1 MKNVYLIQIPMQ
13 FNTDLTNTT
22 TLPVYFPYS
31 VGLLWSYAYTFDTIK
46 NNFCLK
52 DFVFLKEPHDQ
63 IVNNLIDPAVVG
75 ISCYIWNMNYS
86 MELARR
92 IKQKFPKCVIIA
104 GGPSVPVEDNDFFT
118 THSYIDILS
127 YREGE
132 ISFKN
137 VLLSLAGEMSMDQV
151 GGIAY
156 NCDGQLIRT
165 TPPVRVENLDDIPS
179 PYLTG
184 LFDNLVLKCKERG
197 IVYNALIETN
207 RGCPFQCTFCD
218 WGNGT
223 LGKVKKFN
231 LRRVKKELLWI
242 ARNGV
247 EYLANCDANFGA
259 FKERDLEITKFIIRL
274 KKRYGYPFLFDNN
287 WHKNNNQSTVE
298 LAKMLMDAGLLRRF
312 TSSVQSMNDQV
323 LQVIKRKNLSDSN
336 IKQIVNF
343 AHSLGIQTQTELIIG
358 LPEETYESF
367 QNAYVHLI
375 ETGMIPSA
383 SPLVILPNSE
393 MSQKKYR
400 QQYGLKT
407 KMFTKAFTYT
417 DETEELVTQ
426 TNTMTTD
433 EYQRLVLWVWFIQ
446 QFHFH
451 GYTNL
456 IYDYFH
462 RAHGWSMKEFYEN
475 LLTLMLEP
483 RDLEP
488 NWVFAPYRNHVVD
501 GLSNQLT
508 LGSINYDLHNRMG
521 NLSRLQF
528 YAGLRELVGD
538 LADVN
543 QKILDDLLVLQNYN
557 QAALGREQVEIIT
570 LNSNLYDYIYHDKS
584 LVYTPADYRVE
595 HPGVALDQF
604 GTFGAYLVQSRFLG
618 TWRTNITA
626 CELDYDSINSNNRA
640 TMWLTPVV

>member
-1 MKNVYLIQIPMQ
+1 
-13 FNTDLTNTT
+13 
-22 TLPVYFPYS
+22 
-31 VGLLWSYAYTFDTIK
+31 
-46 NNFCLK
+46 
-52 DFVFLKEPHDQ
+52 
-63 IVNNLIDPAVVG
+63 
-75 ISCYIWNMNYS
+75 

-104 GGPSVPVEDNDFFT
+104 GGPSAPVEDNDFFT
-118 THSYIDILS
+118 THPYIDILV

-137 VLLSLAGEMSMDQV
+137 VLLSLAGEMSIDQV

-156 NCDGQLIRT
+156 NCDGQLIRNNQ
-165 TPPVRVENLDDIPS
+165 PVRVENLDDVPS

-184 LFDNLVLKCKERG
+184 LFDNLVVQCKARG
-197 IVYNALIETN
+197 ITCNALIETN

-218 WGNGT
+218 WGAGT
-223 LGKVKKFN
+223 LGKVKKFD
-231 LRRVKKELLWI
+231 LRRVKKELLWMV
-242 ARNGV
+242 RNKV
-247 EYLANCDANFGA
+247 EYLGNCDANFGA

-274 KKRYGYPFLFDNN
+274 KKRYGYPRMFDNN

-298 LAKMLMDAGLLRRF
+298 LAKMLMDAGLLRKF
-312 TSSVQSMNDQV
+312 TSSIQSMNEEV
-323 LQVIKRKNLSDSN
+323 LSSIKRKNLSDSN

-343 AHSLGIQTQTELIIG
+343 ARSHGIQTQTEMIIG

-400 QQYGLKT
+400 EQYGLKT
-407 KMFTKAFTYT
+407 KMFTKSFTYT
-417 DETEELVTQ
+417 DESEELVIQ

-433 EYQRLVLWVWFIQ
+433 EYQRLSLWVWFIQ

-462 RAHGWSMKEFYEN
+462 RARGWDLKEFYEN

-488 NWVFAPYRNHVVD
+488 NRVFAPYRNHVAD

-508 LGSINYDLHNRMG
+508 LGAINYDLHNCMG
-521 NLSRLQF
+521 NLSRLPF
-528 YAGLRELVGD
+528 YAGLRELISN
-538 LADVN
+538 LADTS
-543 QKILDDLLVLQNYN
+543 QTILDDLIVLQNYN
-557 QAALGREQVEIIT
+557 QAALDREQVEIIT
-570 LNSNLYDYIYHDKS
+570 LNSNLYDYIYHNES
-584 LVYTPADYRVE
+584 LVVTSTDYCVE
-595 HPGVALDQF
+595 HSGVNLDQF
-604 GTFGAYLVQSRFLG
+604 GTFGAYLVQSRFSGAWQTSISRCKSHSDSYSL
-618 TWRTNITA
+618 TNQT
-626 CELDYDSINSNNRA
+626 